1 MRSILVH
8 ADRGPAMGNRLDSA
22 LALARCTGGHLTVV
36 VDTPLSRYIAMD
48 PMGGSYI
55 AADALQQALEQ
66 DDVQAAD
73 ITARLARGD
82 VPFDV
87 VRSEEEP
94 VDAILAAARLADV
107 VVVSQGTPMAGELAL
122 NARCPILATPR
133 DRALDMPVE
142 VACVAW
148 DGGAEGA
155 IALKAAVPLL
165 ARCQQVHVVTV
176 AAASSDFPATD
187 ALRYLS
193 RHGVSAELEELSRAS
208 SIEETLSAATQRLG
222 ADLLV
227 MGAYGHSRVREYLFG
242 GVTRYFLEQVA
253 GPALLLAH

>member
-8 ADRGPAMGNRLDSA
+8 ADRGPAMGHRLDSA
-22 LALARCTGGHLTVV
+22 LALARCTGGHVGIV
-36 VDTPLSRYIAMD
+36 VDTPLGRYIAMD

-66 DDVQAAD
+66 DDVQAAEL
-73 ITARLARGD
+73 TARLARDD

-87 VRSEEEP
+87 IRSEEEP

-107 VVVSQGTPMAGELAL
+107 IVTSHGTPMAGELAL
-122 NARCPILATPR
+122 NARCPVLVTPR
-133 DRALDMPVE
+133 DAAATLPPR

-148 DGGAEGA
+148 DGGTEGA
-155 IALKAAVPLL
+155 VALKSAIPLL
-165 ARCQQVHVVTV
+165 GRAGQVHVLTVTE
-176 AAASSDFPATD
+176 ASGDFPATD

-193 RHGVSAELEELSRAS
+193 RHGVSAELTELSRGS
-208 SIEETLSAATQRLG
+208 SIEETLSGAVSSLG

-227 MGAYGHSRVREYLFG
+227 MGAYGHSRMREYLFG
-242 GVTRYFLEQVA
+242 GVTRYFLEQPG
-253 GPALLLAH
+253 GPTLLLAH

>member
-8 ADRGPAMGNRLDSA
+8 ADRSPTMGNRLDSA

-82 VPFDV
+82 VPFDII
-87 VRSEEEP
+87 RSEEEP
-94 VDAILAAARLADV
+94 IDAILGAARLADV
-107 VVVSQGTPMAGELAL
+107 IVVSQGTPMAGELAL

-133 DRALDMPVE
+133 DRALDMPVS

-148 DGGAEGA
+148 DRGVEGA
-155 IALKAAVPLL
+155 VALKAAIPLL
-165 ARCQQVHVVTV
+165 ARCQQVHVLTV
-176 AAASSDFPATD
+176 SATSGDFPATD

-193 RHGVSAELEELSRAS
+193 RHGVSAELQELARGA
-208 SIEETLSAATQRLG
+208 SIEETLSAATQQLG

-242 GVTRYFLEQVA
+242 GVTRYFLEQVT